1 MLVVATTVIPPSG
14 ASLPVVVEDARE
26 RGVVEANES
35 VRVVSAA
42 VCPVGEACAH
52 AATINRT
59 NAAMPYR

>member
-26 RGVVEANES
+26 RGVEANES